1 MQNITSTPHSSSD
14 LTLDTSDTVGPLYAN
29 VGQVEQHDGRQVSRS
44 TTLPAGSRAG
54 DVDYDNVSTSG
65 KEKKGSVLGRFLGR
79 KNK

>member
-1 MQNITSTPHSSSD
+1 MSSSLSSSDSQED

-29 VGQVEQHDGRQVSRS
+29 VGQVEQDGRQVSRS
-44 TTLPAGSRAG
+44 TTLPAGSRPG
-54 DVDYDNVSTSG
+54 DGDYDNVSTSG